1 MNRHVL
7 LLIVTAVLWSLGGVL
22 IKSIDWNPLAI
33 SGGRSAIAVVV
44 LGTFFPS
51 LWRKISWKALPGAL
65 AYTDDCHLICSSDK
79 AHDRSKRHFPSV
91 HSSDLHCVARTVAL
105 AGTRYQI

>member
-7 LLIVTAVLWSLGGVL
+7 LLIVTAILWSLGGVL
-22 IKSIDWNPLAI
+22 IKSIEWNPLAI

-51 LWRKISWKALPGAL
+51 LWRKISWKTLPGAL
-65 AYTDDCHLICSSDK
+65 A
-79 AHDRSKRHFPSV
+79 
-91 HSSDLHCVARTVAL
+91 
-105 AGTRYQI
+105 